1 MNKKIIIILVVAL
14 LLISGVV
21 LFKGQKMGDNDNKEI
36 SKGTSKNVFT
46 SIKDAL
52 SKDLTLTCEFND
64 EKGNTTKSYIKNGAV
79 RISTIGSDT
88 KGGEIIMRD
97 KKMYMWDEIT
107 KEGFIYEIPDEEKG
121 NVGMTG
127 QDINQS
133 EAYLNIIDKYKDSC
147 KTAVI
152 EDSYFVEPKG
162 INFQDMS
169 KLLQDIKNQVP
180 NFPQQ

>member
-1 MNKKIIIILVVAL
+1 MNKKIIIILAVTL

-21 LFKGQKMGDNDNKEI
+21 LFKGQKIGNKNNVD
-36 SKGTSKNVFT
+36 SSGSNNVFS

-52 SKDLTLTCEFND
+52 SKDLTLTCEFKD
-64 EKGNTTKSYIKNGAV
+64 EKGNITKSYIKNGAV
-79 RISTIGSDT
+79 RISTSGDDT

-97 KKMYMWDEIT
+97 KKMYMWDEKS
-107 KEGFIYEIPDEEKG
+107 KEGFIYEIPDEDKDK
-121 NVGMTG
+121 VGMTG
-127 QDINQS
+127 QEINQS
-133 EAYLNIIDKYKDSC
+133 DAYLNMIDKYKDSC

-180 NFPQQ
+180 NIPQQ